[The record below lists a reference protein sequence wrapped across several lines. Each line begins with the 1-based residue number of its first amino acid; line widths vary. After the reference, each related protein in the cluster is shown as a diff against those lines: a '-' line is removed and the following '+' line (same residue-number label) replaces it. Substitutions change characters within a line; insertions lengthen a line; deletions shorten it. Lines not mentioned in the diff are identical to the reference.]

1 MKIPFTLILLV
12 FCIYSFGQKSEE
24 NPKEII
30 IPISSLQL
38 KAQIIEG
45 VTHYSRVE
53 NNRKL
58 HNRGYLLIEKIDND
72 TTKLRFG
79 DIRKNAGLFFKGK
92 STGITTQGAF
102 NNGYK
107 NGFWKTL
114 LDKKLVQ
121 TMNYKNGLVIGRYR
135 VYNVSGDLIYKTTF
149 GSAGNG
155 KYKDFYYKTGILK
168 EEGNYQNGK
177 KEGEW
182 FKYNEQG
189 LLTETIS
196 YIKGVPEE

>member
-1 MKIPFTLILLV
+1 MKILFTLILLI
-12 FCIYSFGQKSEE
+12 FCIYSFGQKAKEE
-24 NPKEII
+24 PRTPIT
-30 IPISSLQL
+30 PISSLQL
-38 KAQIIEG
+38 KVQVIDGIKHYSFIETHRKLYNRVYLIIENIDSEAAKLEPG
-45 VTHYSRVE
+45 SW
-53 NNRKL
+53 RK
-58 HNRGYLLIEKIDND
+58 
-72 TTKLRFG
+72 KL
-79 DIRKNAGLFFKGK
+79 GLFFVGE

-149 GSAGNG
+149 GSVGNG
-155 KYKDFYYKTGILK
+155 KYKDYYYKTGILK
-168 EEGNYQNGK
+168 EEDNYQYGK

-189 LLTETIS
+189 ELTETIN
-196 YIKGVPEE
+196 YTKGVPEE